1 MFSNLF
7 FITLPNIGKYFSRIY
22 FFWNSLSKKKKT
34 FQQTKG
40 LIIFIANGVLIP
52 DFNIWYGIGMALG
65 RLKATL
71 PGIRK
76 AYVPSFSIESENKNI
91 YGTFTFLN
99 YVQFHMMQCSCI
111 TQNKCKDDDS
121 SLSLLTVFRKKTVII
136 LV

>member
-1 MFSNLF
+1 MPFSSSFYLERQLIF
-7 FITLPNIGKYFSRIY
+7 HYTTKHRKILSR
-22 FFWNSLSKKKKT
+22 NSLSPEFT
-34 FQQTKG
+34 FQKKLLSGKQTG
-40 LIIFIANGVLIP
+40 LIILIANEVLIP

-111 TQNKCKDDDS
+111 T
-121 SLSLLTVFRKKTVII
+121 
-136 LV
+136 

>member
-7 FITLPNIGKYFSRIY
+7 FITLPNIRKYFFGIHFPEIHFPKKNY
-22 FFWNSLSKKKKT
+22 FS
-34 FQQTKG
+34 
-40 LIIFIANGVLIP
+40 ANKQGH
-52 DFNIWYGIGMALG
+52 WYDIGMALG